1 MATADDI
8 EAAYSSSQ
16 GSLLRYQ
23 ARQQNPRVE
32 FFLTW
37 SVVSICCEY
46 VDVKLYE

>member
-23 ARQQNPRVE
+23 ARQKYPRVE
-32 FFLTW
+32 FSMTW
-37 SVVSICCEY
+37 LIVST
-46 VDVKLYE
+46 